1 MTVIHSPSFKIFF
14 ISINNCCVTSLFQ
27 TQKLVPRRFSLD
39 GFDCIYILIYRNQE
53 IMMCVISVRFYLI
66 LAIWGSKAFPSS
78 ATNPSVN
85 LHVSFITE
93 GSVINIRH
101 QQDSNSQLKSYY
113 YTITTMTALFCF
125 DMILFTCT
133 WTLTNNFCFNM
144 TCKQWLATGLWFSP
158 GTLFPPPIKLTTT
171 IYLKYCWKWR

>member
-1 MTVIHSPSFKIFF
+1 MGRRAQNVIMNWPVKPWPLVGDSIMCKVIIIYTSVSTPFF
-14 ISINNCCVTSLFQ
+14 PPTRLLTPRYPLTSSNCLFNLYKPNTSLFQ

-93 GSVINIRH
+93 GSVINI
-101 QQDSNSQLKSYY
+101 
-113 YTITTMTALFCF
+113 
-125 DMILFTCT
+125 
-133 WTLTNNFCFNM
+133 
-144 TCKQWLATGLWFSP
+144 
-158 GTLFPPPIKLTTT
+158 
-171 IYLKYCWKWR
+171 